1 MKNLS
6 HLMLLCFIIVV
17 GSVSCS
23 PEDDVFVDP
32 GDDRDKFV
40 GVWSVSESCFKS
52 NYTVTISN
60 DPSNS
65 AQVLL
70 ANFGN
75 PGPSYPAAVG
85 LVAGS
90 KIFVTNQTIGDGW
103 TISGTGTLS
112 DPNSINW
119 TYSLVIAGNQLD
131 CSSEFTR

>member
-1 MKNLS
+1 MKNLK
-6 HLMLLCFIIVV
+6 HLIILCLVFVV
-17 GSVSCS
+17 GSISCS
-23 PEDDVFVDP
+23 PEDDLFVDP

-52 NYTVTISN
+52 NYTVSITN

-75 PGPSYPAAVG
+75 PGSSYAATVG

-90 KIFVTNQTIGDGW
+90 KIFVSNQTIGDGW
-103 TISGTGTLS
+103 TISGLGTLAE
-112 DPNSINW
+112 PNLINW
-119 TYSLVIAGNQLD
+119 TYSLTIAGNKLE